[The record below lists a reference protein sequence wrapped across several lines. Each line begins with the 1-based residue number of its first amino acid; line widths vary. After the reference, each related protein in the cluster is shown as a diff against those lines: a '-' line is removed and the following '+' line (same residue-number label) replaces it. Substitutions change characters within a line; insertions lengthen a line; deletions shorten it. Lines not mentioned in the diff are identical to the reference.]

1 MIRDL
6 KRDVKI
12 MIEKGLSDAYIQSS
26 MWAKYS
32 YAHSIDEIVEVIEEE
47 HKKKDDEDFA
57 GQAFTYFCGF
67 GW

>member
-47 HKKKDDEDFA
+47 HKKKSEEHD
-57 GQAFTYFCGF
+57 
-67 GW
+67 